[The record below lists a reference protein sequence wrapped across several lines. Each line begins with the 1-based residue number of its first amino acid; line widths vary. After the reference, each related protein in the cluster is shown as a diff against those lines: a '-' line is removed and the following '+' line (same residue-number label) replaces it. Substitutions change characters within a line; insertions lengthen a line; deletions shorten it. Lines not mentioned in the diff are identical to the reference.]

1 LKCPK
6 CMEKRI
12 LDDVPVKNLCPKCGS
27 EMVWS
32 YTPFEEDPEH
42 GVNLCLHCAQMK
54 CPKCGSEM
62 VEWNYSKRR
71 GITPRE
77 KALCPKCGHESKVG
91 RPHSCCGQEMLALN
105 ASKSEWKCLICG
117 GSHG

>member
-1 LKCPK
+1 MKCPK

-62 VEWNYSKRR
+62 HDCTLGKPHLHCDNCSHRMDYP
-71 GITPRE
+71 I
-77 KALCPKCGHESKVG
+77 GHESKVG
-91 RPHSCCGQEMLALN
+91 GE
-105 ASKSEWKCLICG
+105 K
-117 GSHG
+117 

>member
-1 LKCPK
+1 MKCPK

-54 CPKCGSEM
+54 CPKCGSERYYLYPM
-62 VEWNYSKRR
+62 D
-71 GITPRE
+71 GIAFQKWR
-77 KALCPKCGHESKVG
+77 CSKCGHEEKV
-91 RPHSCCGQEMLALN
+91 E
-105 ASKSEWKCLICG
+105 
-117 GSHG
+117 

>member
-1 LKCPK
+1 MKRPK

-62 VEWNYSKRR
+62 EEDTSDAGFRFTICPQCGYEKRGWR
-71 GITPRE
+71 
-77 KALCPKCGHESKVG
+77 GHEEKV
-91 RPHSCCGQEMLALN
+91 E
-105 ASKSEWKCLICG
+105 
-117 GSHG
+117 